1 MEYSNDNL
9 FGSEMMIYT
18 TEDGLTKIETTFD
31 GDTVS
36 VAIPYGKGAELIA
49 SLGARDIAYDLKE
62 QRELLQKLKPYT
74 VSLYRWEREALIRRG
89 ALFEYWGGAVLALA
103 PEFYDD
109 GTGVVTEPLNCG
121 LWEE

>member
-1 MEYSNDNL
+1 M
-9 FGSEMMIYT
+9 
-18 TEDGLTKIETTFD
+18 
-31 GDTVS
+31 
-36 VAIPYGKGAELIA
+36 
-49 SLGARDIAYDLKE
+49 GARDIAYDLKE

-89 ALFEYWGGAVLALA
+89 ALFEYWDGAVLALA

-121 LWEE
+121 LWEK

>member
-1 MEYSNDNL
+1 M
-9 FGSEMMIYT
+9 
-18 TEDGLTKIETTFD
+18 D

-74 VSLYRWEREALIRRG
+74 VSLYRWEREALTGRG
-89 ALFEYWGGAVLALA
+89 ALFEYWDGAVLALA
-103 PEFYDD
+103 PEYYDD

-121 LWEE
+121 LWEK